1 MLLAIL
7 ILLQVVQANDFVS
20 FKVCF
25 LDTMAHPWEFRPH
38 PEDESFYV
46 RAHQILYVSEV
57 SYKVSGIDCVRVC
70 SAQGC
75 KFVIGTVA
83 SVMATLRGP
92 RNAGEESRQ

>member
-38 PEDESFYV
+38 PEDENFYV
-46 RAHQILYVSEV
+46 RADMILYVSEV
-57 SYKVSGIDCVRVC
+57 SYKTSGIDCVRVC
-70 SAQGC
+70 SAHGC

-83 SVMATLRGP
+83 SVMAKLRG
-92 RNAGEESRQ
+92 GE